1 MKHAT
6 IQEKRVLLNHIANL
20 EHQLFQ
26 IKLRLNEPLS
36 KLESVTK
43 KLDPLPK
50 EFRHQQVNNICYCQF
65 YTNTADTLISYAII
79 IMTNYGITSSR
90 PIRKE
95 RENYVNCFFFVATT
109 LGKQGNHFECT
120 KTSGSCSIS
129 WRNGNSY

>member
-43 KLDPLPK
+43 KLDPLPN

-65 YTNTADTLISYAII
+65 YTITADTLISYAII

-95 RENYVNCFFFVATT
+95 RENYVNCFFF
-109 LGKQGNHFECT
+109 L
-120 KTSGSCSIS
+120 
-129 WRNGNSY
+129 

>member
-50 EFRHQQVNNICYCQF
+50 EYRHQQVNNICYCQF

-79 IMTNYGITSSR
+79 IMTNYGMTSSR

-95 RENYVNCFFFVATT
+95 RENYVNCCFFCSNYF
-109 LGKQGNHFECT
+109 GKARKPF
-120 KTSGSCSIS
+120 
-129 WRNGNSY
+129 